1 MVKRNKTLQW
11 RNKQIYAEYLAH
23 LRNHVPVMDIYAI
36 LARNYDIDS
45 DYIRQ
50 IIRKQAKVH

>member
-11 RNKQIYAEYLAH
+11 RNKQIYAEYLVH
-23 LRNHVPVMDIYAI
+23 LRNNVPVMEIYAI

-45 DYIRQ
+45 DYVRQ
-50 IIRKQAKVH
+50 IIKKQATEH

>member
-23 LRNHVPVMDIYAI
+23 LRNGMPVMLAYATI
-36 LARNYDIDS
+36 AHYYDLSENHVRN
-45 DYIRQ
+45 
-50 IIRKQAKVH
+50 IIMAAAKNH

>member
-23 LRNHVPVMDIYAI
+23 LRNNVPVMDIYAI